1 MIELLYLESF
11 IFEEI
16 GMEKHQ
22 EEYIKLLD
30 DRFNIVG
37 EPRIATYKKHRDTI
51 YRGIVVEVDE
61 PGFIPRLV
69 FLADKPSEYFHK
81 WSMELDSE
89 HLPPCVWL
97 IRYSDPYL
105 SIIDSFF
112 I

>member
-1 MIELLYLESF
+1 MIKLLDLKDF

-30 DRFNIVG
+30 DKFNIVG

-51 YRGIVVEVDE
+51 YRGIVVEVDK
-61 PGFIPRLV
+61 PGFITRLV

-81 WSMELDSE
+81 WAIELPSD
-89 HLPPCVWL
+89 HLPPCVW
-97 IRYSDPYL
+97 ITRYTDSAL
-105 SIIDSFF
+105 KFIDVFYV
-112 I
+112 